1 MYAQTQSVL
10 LSEVKVSKSLSGV
23 ETRQIL
29 VCVCVCVILRFTNG
43 PLLVHIWWILHTH
56 ATVTVQINGLL

>member
-29 VCVCVCVILRFTNG
+29 VCVCVCDLKVYKWSIIS
-43 PLLVHIWWILHTH
+43 PHLVDIAHSCNSYC
-56 ATVTVQINGLL
+56 AD